1 MSFPVLEQYKT
12 QFPTHAALIEEF
24 QTMYNKK

>member
-12 QFPTHAALIEEF
+12 QFPAHAELISEF
-24 QTMYNKK
+24 QNLYNKK